1 MLASIENLSDK
12 ELDKAL
18 DKVSKTMFGTKLDR
32 DYKTHAKMYKS
43 LLREKAHRAKK
54 QQDRVCHA

>member
-1 MLASIENLSDK
+1 MPEIIDNLSDK

-18 DKVSKTMFGTKLDR
+18 DKVCKTMFGTKLDR
-32 DYKTHAKMYKS
+32 DYKTHAKIYKC

-54 QQDRVCHA
+54 LQDRACHS